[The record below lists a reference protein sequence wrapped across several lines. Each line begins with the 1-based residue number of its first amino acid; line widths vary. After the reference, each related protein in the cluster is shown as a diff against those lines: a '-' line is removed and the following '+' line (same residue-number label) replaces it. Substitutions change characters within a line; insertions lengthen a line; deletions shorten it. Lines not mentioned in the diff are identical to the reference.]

1 MTQSTEGFACIFRCH
16 FQPKA
21 VTVRTDDGGSSEA
34 EPQFGVYTFAFRTTA
49 LSPVI
54 AKQNKWSR
62 D

>member
-1 MTQSTEGFACIFRCH
+1 MWLTKTCRLVPSAEGFACVFRCH
-16 FQPKA
+16 FQPKV

-54 AKQNKWSR
+54 A
-62 D
+62 